1 VLLAQGSLIEPKSW
15 DGILRAGKKAGCWVL
30 AIRFLI
36 QQKDLVGRLPAGLYF
51 YEANEVGV
59 LSATNR
65 LPSLGKAACFLF
77 MGFLID
83 EKGSRWTKEVHSS
96 FNFPSLCMGSALEW
110 KNVLAWV
117 FVTGLGWGK
126 CG

>member
-1 VLLAQGSLIEPKSW
+1 MAQGSLIEPKSW

-36 QQKDLVGRLPAGLYF
+36 QQKDLVGRSPAGLFF

-65 LPSLGKAACFLF
+65 LPSLRKAACFLF
-77 MGFLID
+77 MGFFKD

-96 FNFPSLCMGSALEW
+96 FSFPLSCAGSALEW
-110 KNVLAWV
+110 KNVLGL
-117 FVTGLGWGK
+117 VT
-126 CG
+126 